1 MSRATAI
8 FAYSIG
14 RKLTMALTGLFLIS
28 FLLVH
33 MSGNMQLF
41 WGSAADFNH
50 YTEFMT
56 TNPFIKASEKMLVLG
71 FVLHIFFAWKLTRMN
86 SDARPQ
92 QYAMKK
98 DGETSNWFS
107 RNMGFTGSI
116 ILIFL
121 LIHLAMFW
129 GTFHYGKGEMVNT
142 QTAFEQHWKLIDGA
156 NVPTVEGSTL
166 PFTIKHEGY
175 IESVE
180 QFDIL
185 TKAGIK
191 EVKGLSMYKVT
202 SEAFRQWWIV
212 LLYVAAMI
220 LLAFHLKHGFQSAF
234 RTLGLVHKKYSPLI
248 EMLGLA
254 FCIIVPTLFALM
266 PIYHFAKSMMG

>member
-1 MSRATAI
+1 MSKATAI

-14 RKLTMALTGLFLIS
+14 RKLTMALSGLFLVS

-33 MSGNMQLF
+33 MSGNLQLF
-41 WGSAADFNH
+41 SGDAAAFNH

-56 TNPFIKASEKMLVLG
+56 TNPLIKASEKLLLLG
-71 FVLHIFFAWKLTRMN
+71 FLLHIFFAWKLTRLN
-86 SDARPQ
+86 AAARPE

-98 DGETSNWFS
+98 DSETSNWFS

-129 GTFHYGKGEMVNT
+129 GTFHYGKGEMVST
-142 QTAFEQHWKLIDGA
+142 QAAFEQHWKLIDGA

-166 PFTIKHEGY
+166 PFNIKHEGY
-175 IESVE
+175 IQSAEE
-180 QFDIL
+180 FDIL

-191 EVKGLSMYKVT
+191 EVKAISMYKVT
-202 SEAFRQWWIV
+202 VEAFKQWWIS
-212 LLYVAAMI
+212 LLYVAAMV

-234 RTLGLVHKKYSPLI
+234 RTLGLVHKKYSPII
-248 EMLGLA
+248 EVVGLA
-254 FCIIVPTLFALM
+254 FCILVPLAFALM
-266 PIYHFAKSMMG
+266 PVYLFIAG